1 MNNISWLKLYGLAL
15 VILAIIDI
23 PWILLVA
30 KNFYVSQIGHLMT
43 NTPQYWPA
51 FVFYT
56 LYAFALVY
64 FVVVPNVEGS
74 LCSVFLRGCFFGL
87 IVYGAY
93 DLTNQATL
101 KEWPILMTIVDMLWG
116 ALLSGTVSTLTLW
129 LVRELL

>member
-1 MNNISWLKLYGLAL
+1 MNNISWLKLYGLVL
-15 VILAIIDI
+15 TFLAILDI

-43 NTPQYWPA
+43 QTPQYWPA
-51 FVFYT
+51 LVFYT

-64 FVVVPNVEGS
+64 FVIVPSAGAPV
-74 LCSVFLRGCFFGL
+74 LFVFLRGCFFGL

-101 KEWPILMTIVDMLWG
+101 KDWPILMTVVDMLWG
-116 ALLSGTVSTLTLW
+116 ALLSGIVSALAAW
-129 LVRELL
+129 CIK

>member
-15 VILAIIDI
+15 TFLAILDI

-43 NTPQYWPA
+43 QTPQYWPA
-51 FVFYT
+51 IVFYT

-64 FVVVPNVEGS
+64 FVVVPSIGAPALV
-74 LCSVFLRGCFFGL
+74 VFLRGCFFGL

-101 KEWPILMTIVDMLWG
+101 KDWPIFMTVVDMLWG
-116 ALLSGTVSTLTLW
+116 AL
-129 LVRELL
+129 